1 MIHSATGITF
11 LYDGGIT
18 LRSGRRGFTVY
29 RDGKVVAQYT
39 AMGLKKLKFGDEI
52 LVFDVHRWRL
62 FPV

>member
-1 MIHSATGITF
+1 
-11 LYDGGIT
+11 
-18 LRSGRRGFTVY
+18 VY